1 MGVSH
6 QTKSRC
12 SIARYKARLVAKG
25 FHPQPGI
32 DFHKTFSPVI
42 SPTTVRIVLSLTLNR
57 KWGIR
62 QFDVNNVFL
71 NGHLK
76 EEVYVAQSQ
85 GMQNANYPHY
95 VYRLTKAIYGLKKAP
110 QA

>member
-1 MGVSH
+1 MQEEYDALIQNSTWTLIPQRPGPNLVGNKWVFH
-6 QTKSRC
+6 IKQNPDG
-12 SIARYKARLVAKG
+12 SIARYKAHLVAKG

-42 SPTTVRIVLSLTLNR
+42 SPTIVRTVLSLTLNR

-62 QFDVNNVFL
+62 QPDVNNVFL

-76 EEVYVAQSQ
+76 EEVYMA
-85 GMQNANYPHY
+85 
-95 VYRLTKAIYGLKKAP
+95 
-110 QA
+110 